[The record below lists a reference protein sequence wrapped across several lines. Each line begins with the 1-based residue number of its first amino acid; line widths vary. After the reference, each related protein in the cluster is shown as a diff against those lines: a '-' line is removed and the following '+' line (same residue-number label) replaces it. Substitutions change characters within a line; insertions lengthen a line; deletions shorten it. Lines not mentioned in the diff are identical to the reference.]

1 MERKKQALKFTI
13 TNLHLSLELLAA
25 EGGSYD
31 AMKCSGDLESYVNI
45 RNHCG
50 VGE

>member
-1 MERKKQALKFTI
+1 MERKKQTLEFTI

-25 EGGSYD
+25 EGGSYN
-31 AMKCSGDLESYVNI
+31 AVKCSGDYVNI

-50 VGE
+50 V